1 MALEAAR
8 TWLGSAWCAR
18 GPAEADSHKW
28 QAKLFVKLGDAGP
41 PNVELA
47 LPGRVLALPREQAFP
62 KGPKV
67 EVAQVVFAATED
79 FPEPEALL
87 VHLASGG
94 GMRACKARGAAVCR
108 G

>member
-1 MALEAAR
+1 MALEAVR
-8 TWLGSAWCAR
+8 TWLGTPWCGR

-67 EVAQVVFAATED
+67 EVAQVVSAATED
-79 FPEPEALL
+79 FPEPEAFL
-87 VHLASGG
+87 VHLAAGG
-94 GMRACKARGAAVCR
+94 GMRPCKGRGAAVCR